1 MKMDSRDLRESQQT
15 LAFGSS
21 VILLLANSSENE
33 CSFSYDVVKLCVW
46 KKSGCFSYK
55 SSLILSSKV
64 LITSCYLPWG
74 GRNREEDC
82 FFFLNQSL
90 ICFITF
96 VKISCLFIDL
106 LSCFVHILLIL
117 YVCKQRI
124 IYFGCVYLKK

>member
-64 LITSCYLPWG
+64 LITSCYLP
-74 GRNREEDC
+74 
-82 FFFLNQSL
+82 
-90 ICFITF
+90 
-96 VKISCLFIDL
+96 
-106 LSCFVHILLIL
+106 
-117 YVCKQRI
+117 
-124 IYFGCVYLKK
+124 